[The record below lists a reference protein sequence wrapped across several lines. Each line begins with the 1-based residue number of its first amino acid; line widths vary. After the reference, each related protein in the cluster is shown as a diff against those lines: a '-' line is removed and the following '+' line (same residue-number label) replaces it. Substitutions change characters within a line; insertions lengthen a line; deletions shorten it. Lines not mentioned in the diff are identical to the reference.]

1 MATQVNATPPASVR
15 CRCCDRSRTVRPMR
29 RIDSLTMTDSYR
41 LRFGEASGVYF
52 NDATDNSGKSV
63 IYYSSAP
70 GYASQ
75 PFPTIDEDD
84 GSVFQ
89 VNAMGS
95 PASLIDSDA
104 RVDAYACG
112 GTGATGTSDDY
123 IMYIRNDG
131 QAFDSI
137 YLTTSDGWTWG
148 VHADDLGTDTFG
160 CSPP

>member
-1 MATQVNATPPASVR
+1 
-15 CRCCDRSRTVRPMR
+15 MR